1 MLHLTGAATQAKN
14 RKNFCPN
21 NWILDCGSFGG
32 FHLEIKEYAD
42 QIERWCGCGQLDAVV
57 APDYLCQPQ
66 HLRRSNKSVVEH
78 QKATIANYDALR
90 QIINKVY
97 IMPTLQG
104 LCKHDYIEHLKQY
117 GDLLPL
123 GAWVGVGS
131 LVGRHPKTIAA
142 ILSGIKEVRQDLR
155 LHGFGCGKR
164 SLRYGEV
171 TQRLWSAD
179 TMAWSLAARRERRN
193 PDDPVEAQRY
203 LKEVEEMSIQRS
215 LLPLLTTDVYRN

>member
-1 MLHLTGAATQAKN
+1 MLHLAGAVTQPKN

-21 NWILDCGSFGG
+21 NWILDCGSFGE

-42 QIERWCGCGQLDAVV
+42 QVERWCICGQLDAVV

-66 HLRRSNKSVVEH
+66 HLRRSNKSVAEH
-78 QKATIANYDALR
+78 QEATIANYDALR

-104 LCKHDYIEHLKQY
+104 LQKQDYIRHLKQY
-117 GDLLPL
+117 GDRLPHS
-123 GAWVGVGS
+123 AWVGVGS

-164 SLRYGEV
+164 SLRYGEIS
-171 TQRLWSAD
+171 QWLWSAD
-179 TMAWSLAARRERRN
+179 TMAWSLAARREKRN
-193 PDDPVEAQRY
+193 PDDPFEAQRY
-203 LKEVEEMSIQRS
+203 LKEVEEMSVQKS
-215 LLPLLTTDVYRN
+215 LLPLLTTDVYRD